1 MERIRIAFFDID
13 GTLIDFSSKQISAK
27 TIDAL
32 VRLRAKG
39 VILCLAT
46 GRSPLELPH
55 FPGIDFDVFL
65 TFNGSYCFDAGQVL
79 FSNPIPPDD
88 IRKLIANAAGI
99 HRPVCIATH
108 NRMAANGFDRDL
120 EEYLGIAG
128 SPLEIADDFEDMLQE
143 DIYQIML
150 GCCKR
155 EYPLVMEDVRHARI
169 AAWWDRAVDI
179 IPANG
184 GKGAAIQSV
193 LEYYRLKPEEA
204 IAFGDGDNDID
215 MLQMV
220 GTGIA
225 MENSS
230 ESLKAVADEVC
241 GHAAQDGIAIDRKG
255 EKQSNGI
262 QQTGFFRNSRS
273 AGGGSGCQNTGADAK
288 IQSD

>member
-46 GRSPLELPH
+46 GRSPLELLH

-128 SPLEIADDFEDMLQE
+128 SPLEIADDFEDL
-143 DIYQIML
+143 L
-150 GCCKR
+150 
-155 EYPLVMEDVRHARI
+155 
-169 AAWWDRAVDI
+169 
-179 IPANG
+179 
-184 GKGAAIQSV
+184 
-193 LEYYRLKPEEA
+193 
-204 IAFGDGDNDID
+204 F
-215 MLQMV
+215 LQMA
-220 GTGIA
+220 GK
-225 MENSS
+225 EQLS
-230 ESLKAVADEVC
+230 KAC
-241 GHAAQDGIAIDRKG
+241 
-255 EKQSNGI
+255 
-262 QQTGFFRNSRS
+262 
-273 AGGGSGCQNTGADAK
+273 
-288 IQSD
+288 

>member
-55 FPGIDFDVFL
+55 FPGIDFDVFQ

-128 SPLEIADDFEDMLQE
+128 SPLEIADDFEDLLQA
-143 DIYQIML
+143 DIYQVML

-155 EYPLVMEDVRHARI
+155 EYPLVMEDVHHARI

-193 LEYYRLKPEEA
+193 LKYYRLKPEEA

-225 MENSS
+225 MGNSS

-241 GHAAQDGIAIDRKG
+241 GHAAQDGIYYYCLEHGLI
-255 EKQSNGI
+255 
-262 QQTGFFRNSRS
+262 
-273 AGGGSGCQNTGADAK
+273 
-288 IQSD
+288 